1 MNYENLVKK
10 VEEFPS
16 LPTVYNEVVNKI
28 SDSNSTADDIAKIIQ
43 SDVGI
48 STKLLRLVNS
58 PIYNIHNNVT
68 NIKDAIFYVGFNEV
82 KNIVLA
88 QSVMKMS
95 GREEIKDNFNMI
107 EFWKHSIGVGVTA
120 RFIAQELEIKRLD
133 DFFVSGVM
141 HDIGKLFFHK
151 VFKPVYNIVIKSSIE
166 KKVEIEVIEK
176 HKLMATHSDVGSLL
190 CNKWN
195 LPESIN
201 NVIKWHNIGLIDNE
215 YDEQV
220 AILNLSNT
228 LAQAMQ
234 FGVSFDNLIDR
245 PNPIVWEKLKIS
257 PKMIRR
263 FEKPLIENYK
273 NATSILN

>member
-1 MNYENLVKK
+1 MNYESLVKK

-58 PIYNIHNNVT
+58 PIYNIHNKVT

-88 QSVMKMS
+88 QSVIRMT

-120 RFIAQELEIKRLD
+120 RYIAQELEIKRLD
-133 DFFVSGVM
+133 DFFVAGVM

-151 VFKPVYNIVIKSSIE
+151 VFKPIYNIVIKSSLE

-176 HKLMATHSDVGSLL
+176 QKLMATHSDVGSLL

-201 NVIKWHNIGLIDNE
+201 NVVKWHNIGLIDNE

-228 LAQAMQ
+228 LAKAMQ
-234 FGVSFDNLIDR
+234 FGISFDNLIDR